1 MIQRKIKSLSLA
13 LNNFPQIM
21 VNTALLV
28 LSITNRRIKMY
39 MFNINDAL
47 MNDSLKRNATS
58 IVEDYFI
65 YIIVAITVKTMITI
79 ITIAIHNR

>member
-1 MIQRKIKSLSLA
+1 
-13 LNNFPQIM
+13 M

-28 LSITNRRIKMY
+28 LSLTNKRIKMY

-65 YIIVAITVKTMITI
+65 YIIVAITVKTMLRI

>member
-1 MIQRKIKSLSLA
+1 
-13 LNNFPQIM
+13 
-21 VNTALLV
+21 
-28 LSITNRRIKMY
+28 MY

>member
-1 MIQRKIKSLSLA
+1 M
-13 LNNFPQIM
+13 NNFPQIM

-28 LSITNRRIKMY
+28 LSLTNKRIKMY

>member
-1 MIQRKIKSLSLA
+1 
-13 LNNFPQIM
+13 M

-28 LSITNRRIKMY
+28 LSLTNKRIKMY
-39 MFNINDAL
+39 VFSINDTL

-65 YIIVAITVKTMITI
+65 YIIVAITVKTMLRI

>member
-1 MIQRKIKSLSLA
+1 M
-13 LNNFPQIM
+13 NNFPQIM

>member
-1 MIQRKIKSLSLA
+1 MA

-28 LSITNRRIKMY
+28 LSLTNKRIKMY

-65 YIIVAITVKTMITI
+65 YIIVAITVKTMLRI